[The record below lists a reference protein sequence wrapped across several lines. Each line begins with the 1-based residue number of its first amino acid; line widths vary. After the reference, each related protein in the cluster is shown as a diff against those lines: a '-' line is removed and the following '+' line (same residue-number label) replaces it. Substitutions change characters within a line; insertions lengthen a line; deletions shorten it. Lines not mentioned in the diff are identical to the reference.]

1 MLQKSVVPVHLVVP
15 CGTGTWQ
22 YRNKSNCLLWRG
34 KMGSCGSAPCPHAS
48 GRGMY
53 NQSPNPHAVVA
64 AAATPH
70 SQFCRRSMPP
80 SSITTFVLGGGGWGG
95 AGDSAVALAHL
106 CHCIRVAKQRQQ
118 KRRVWGNKRRPR
130 LTHVRWVQ
138 KKRNQS
144 KVCIC
149 LIGNKEEEQPQHS
162 KWMRSNQLCEN
173 TDIPFL
179 LPILLQC
186 HHTDKKVPSG
196 TKQW

>member
-1 MLQKSVVPVHLVVP
+1 MKGQDGKLRKRTVP
-15 CGTGTWQ
+15 
-22 YRNKSNCLLWRG
+22 
-34 KMGSCGSAPCPHAS
+34 SCIRTRHVQPIP
-48 GRGMY
+48 
-53 NQSPNPHAVVA
+53 QS
-64 AAATPH
+64 
-70 SQFCRRSMPP
+70 SRCCRRRRHTPLP
-80 SSITTFVLGGGGWGG
+80 ILQTVNAPFFNNHICIGGGGGWGG